1 MFTLQPVL
9 STYTGKGDGD
19 YNYGRYSNPKL
30 DLLTQKA
37 KTEMNAEAR
46 LVYVQ
51 DAYTISDR
59 FPNAN
64 VFDRSKLPDG
74 SGLADDDFDYI
85 RNSVKVV
92 VDAYDGTTTF
102 YAADPSDPILRAYE
116 RVFPQLFKPLDQ
128 MPADLQAH
136 LRVPEELFDVQ
147 TRMFGTYH
155 VQDPS
160 IFFQGSDRW
169 EVPTIARR
177 DVGQL
182 PEEAYYVVM
191 RLPGEQNP
199 EFLLIMPFTP
209 LGKNNLVSWLAA
221 RNDGSVY
228 GQYVSYVLPKDKTIF
243 GPQQVATFIDDNP
256 NNTASNFTA
265 LLSSLPNPGSFPAH
279 AASP

>member
-1 MFTLQPVL
+1 M
-9 STYTGKGDGD
+9 
-19 YNYGRYSNPKL
+19 
-30 DLLTQKA
+30 
-37 KTEMNAEAR
+37 
-46 LVYVQ
+46 
-51 DAYTISDR
+51 
-59 FPNAN
+59 
-64 VFDRSKLPDG
+64 
-74 SGLADDDFDYI
+74 
-85 RNSVKVV
+85 KVV

-199 EFLLIMPFTP
+199 EFLLLRP
-209 LGKNNLVSWLAA
+209 LVPSSRQNMIAWVAA
-221 RNDGSVY
+221 RQDSPNRGQIRVY
-228 GQYVSYVLPKDKTIF
+228 QFPRDTTIF
-243 GPQQVATFIDDNP
+243 GPGQIQARIDQDSTISSQITLWNQSGSQVIFGNLIVVPVQD
-256 NNTASNFTA
+256 A
-265 LLSSLPNPGSFPAH
+265 LIYLEPIYLQSTGAKFP
-279 AASP
+279 SPSPRSMRP